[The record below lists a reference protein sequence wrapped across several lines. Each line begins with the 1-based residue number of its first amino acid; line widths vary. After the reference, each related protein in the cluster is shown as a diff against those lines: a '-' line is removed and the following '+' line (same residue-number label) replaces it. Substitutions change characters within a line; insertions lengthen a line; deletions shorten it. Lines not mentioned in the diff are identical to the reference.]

1 MNFLSNVIN
10 GIRNLLWK
18 VRRFLVIILLLA
30 MPIAIY
36 LGFIREVPLFEAE
49 YDIQLGEQTVQSIAQ
64 SPEEYPILPK
74 SEYPEAYNYL
84 QNLVNDIVDSP
95 HIKHKDI
102 FKYDDVKIIQNDSVL
117 NAFCVPGGYIYV
129 YSGIIKYLEHEDH
142 LAGVIGH
149 EIAHAELRHSS
160 MKLQKEYG
168 KSAVVDFIIL
178 ANPATTLGGIV
189 AADIFRD
196 LVNLKYGR
204 EQEAQADEWSVK
216 YLSDSKYSCDGVA
229 GFFAQM
235 IEEGNDVNIPEFL
248 SDHPGSQNR
257 VDDVAKMVKELGCST
272 TLSDVSSWKAFQ
284 EMFPK

>member
-1 MNFLSNVIN
+1 MNFLSNIIN
-10 GIRNLLWK
+10 GIRSLLWK
-18 VRRFLVIILLLA
+18 IRRFIVIILL
-30 MPIAIY
+30 IALPLSIY
-36 LGFIREVPLFEAE
+36 LGFIRETPLFDVA
-49 YDIQLGEQTVQSIAQ
+49 YDVDLGLQTVQSIAQ

-74 SEYPEAYNYL
+74 DQYPEAYQYL

-95 HIKHKDI
+95 HVKHKDI
-102 FKYDDVKIIQNDSVL
+102 FKYDDVKIINNDSVL

-129 YSGIIKYLEHEDH
+129 YSGIIKYLKHEDH

-168 KSAVVDFIIL
+168 KNAVVNFIVL
-178 ANPATTLGGIV
+178 ANPSTTLGGII
-189 AADIFRD
+189 AADVFRD

-204 EQEAQADEWSVK
+204 SQEAQADEWSVK

-235 IEEGNDVNIPEFL
+235 IAEGNDVNIPEFL

-257 VDDVAKMVKELGCST
+257 VDDVAKMVKDLGCNT
-272 TLSDVSSWKAFQ
+272 TLSDMSSWQEFQ
-284 EMFPK
+284 NMLPK